1 MTKLSNKLLALLACV
16 LTIIVLTGDAR
27 ATCLN
32 RFVVQSQNN
41 KRILTLLTGELTF
54 SEAKELARALQAKE
68 VAAIEWIDASDK
80 VIVASSK
87 FSAVRPMPVSC
98 GERSSGVVATLE
110 LLTFSTPSKTM
121 RLKLPDGR
129 KVTFVEQTN

>member
-1 MTKLSNKLLALLACV
+1 MTKFSNMWMSCLVCVVTIALM
-16 LTIIVLTGDAR
+16 TGDAS
-27 ATCLN
+27 AACLN

-54 SEAKELARALQAKE
+54 PEAKELARAVQAKE
-68 VAAIEWIDASDK
+68 VGAIEWIDASDK
-80 VIVASSK
+80 VIVAGSR

-98 GERSSGVVATLE
+98 GDRSSGVVATLE

-129 KVTFVEQTN
+129 KVTFVEQSN

>member
-1 MTKLSNKLLALLACV
+1 MMTLSKKLLSCLACFA
-16 LTIIVLTGDAR
+16 TIILVTGDAR
-27 ATCLN
+27 AACLN

-54 SEAKELARALQAKE
+54 PEAKELARAVQAKE
-68 VAAIEWIDASDK
+68 VGAIEWIDASDK
-80 VIVASSK
+80 VIVAGSR
-87 FSAVRPMPVSC
+87 FSVVRPMPVSC
-98 GERSSGVVATLE
+98 GDRSSGVVATLE

-129 KVTFVEQTN
+129 KVTFIEQSN